1 MVLFVQF
8 GILLKYNSVL
18 IYNCPLNC
26 PGEIH
31 HVLIPVSM
39 FTVFFES
46 NKPQGTD
53 TIEFLSKDQSF
64 IFSSLR
70 IFTEKL
76 LIHI

>member
-39 FTVFFES
+39 F
-46 NKPQGTD
+46 K
-53 TIEFLSKDQSF
+53 IFLSRTNLKE
-64 IFSSLR
+64 L
-70 IFTEKL
+70 TL
-76 LIHI
+76 